1 MSPND
6 PIETWSIAIEADTSG
21 LEDQLK
27 NAATAGKQFSSALIT
42 AFDSAAI
49 KGKSLGDV
57 VSTLALKLSD
67 VALKAAFKP
76 LEDGLANTF
85 SSLLAG
91 GFSGTGFANGG
102 AFANG
107 IPTPF
112 ASGGVIQSPIA
123 FPLGGGQSGIAGE
136 RGAEAILPLA
146 RGPDGKLGVA
156 SSGGGGSPI
165 NVTFNVQATDADSFA
180 RSETQLAALL
190 SRAVALGQRNL

>member
-1 MSPND
+1 MSPD
-6 PIETWSIAIEADTSG
+6 TPIETWTVAIEADTSG

-27 NAATAGKQFSSALIT
+27 GAAAAGKQFSSALVT

-57 VSTLALKLSD
+57 VSSLALSLSNI
-67 VALKAAFKP
+67 ALKAAFKP
-76 LEDGLANTF
+76 LEDGLSNAF
-85 SSLLAG
+85 SSLLSG

-102 AFANG
+102 AFAGG

-112 ASGGVIQSPIA
+112 ASGGVIQRPIA

-136 RGAEAILPLA
+136 RGAEAIMPLA

-156 SSGGGGSPI
+156 SSGGGSAV

-180 RSETQLAALL
+180 RSESQIAALL
-190 SRAVALGQRNL
+190 SRAVSMGQRNL